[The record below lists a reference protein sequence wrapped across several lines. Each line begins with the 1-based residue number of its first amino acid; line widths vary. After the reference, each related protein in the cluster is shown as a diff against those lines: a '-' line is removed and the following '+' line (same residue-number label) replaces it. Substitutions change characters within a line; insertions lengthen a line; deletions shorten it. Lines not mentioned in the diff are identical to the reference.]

1 MIYSEDAEHR
11 QEIIV
16 PCLYKTHI
24 LTIKSNDSK
33 KSQNLQLLLV
43 VFLNERKGF

>member
-24 LTIKSNDSK
+24 LTIKSNDNK
-33 KSQNLQLLLV
+33 KSQNLQFLLLM
-43 VFLNERKGF
+43 FLNECKGV

>member
-1 MIYSEDAEHR
+1 MIYSKDAEHG

-16 PCLYKTHI
+16 PCLYKTHV

-33 KSQNLQLLLV
+33 KSQNFQLSLLT
-43 VFLNERKGF
+43 FLNECKGF